1 MYNVNFTE
9 ILINNVTDANPSWP
23 VQSCKYG
30 YEFDHSEIPYT
41 TIATEVSFINVV
53 SFIII

>member
-9 ILINNVTDANPSWP
+9 ILIHNVTDANPSWP